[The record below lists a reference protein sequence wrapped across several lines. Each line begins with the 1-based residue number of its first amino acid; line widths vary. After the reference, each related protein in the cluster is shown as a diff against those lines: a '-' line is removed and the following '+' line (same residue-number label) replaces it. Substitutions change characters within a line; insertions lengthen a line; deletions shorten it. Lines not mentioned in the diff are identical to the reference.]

1 MRILVGREVSI
12 QAIDAAHKNDDVIVL
27 ALQRDVAEEDVS
39 TTGLYSVGVVARIQ
53 NVIPVPNGYF
63 KVLLEGLFTVDI
75 TEVTKETFFEA
86 LVAPRKMINSNSAKD
101 LKLAQRVIDEFSHYA
116 LDQEIQE
123 DFLDT
128 LRQLDQPIHIYY
140 GILPFIRLSL
150 TEKQAFLEATSL
162 KEVAGKF
169 NLYCTLLK
177 NHASHE
183 KGSSRCSA
191 ENAAIAKRV
200 DHQ

>member
-12 QAIDAAHKNDDVIVL
+12 QAIDAAHKNDDVVVL
-27 ALQRDVAEEDVS
+27 ALQRDVVEEEVS
-39 TTGLYSVGVVARIQ
+39 STGLYSVGVVARIQ

-63 KVLLEGLFTVDI
+63 KVLLEACLLSTLQ
-75 TEVTKETFFEA
+75 KSLKKLFEA

-101 LKLAQRVIDEFSHYA
+101 LKLAQSVIDEFSHYA

-162 KEVAGKF
+162 KEVAEKIQSV
-169 NLYCTLLK
+169 LYTLRII
-177 NHASHE
+177 ASDE

-200 DHQ
+200 DY